1 MLTKETERD
10 EGKMVPNEDVLLTVG
25 EDSWRPLSLS
35 AVMSQSNIYL
45 SPISPISPIC
55 LAPFLK
61 MDGTGVIFN
70 QGIK

>member
-1 MLTKETERD
+1 MKVRWSLMKRFSSLSERTA
-10 EGKMVPNEDVLLTVG
+10 GG
-25 EDSWRPLSLS
+25 LSLS

-45 SPISPISPIC
+45 SPISPIC